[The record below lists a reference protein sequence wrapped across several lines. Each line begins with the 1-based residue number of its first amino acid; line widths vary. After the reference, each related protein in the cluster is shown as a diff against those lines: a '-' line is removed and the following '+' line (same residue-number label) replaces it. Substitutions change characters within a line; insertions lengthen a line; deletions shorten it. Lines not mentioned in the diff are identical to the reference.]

1 VDREVHATAGREAGA
16 TVSCFAGHRSRW
28 GADRKTNLS
37 PGPLCREISGASSLE
52 NHFAICELYLDNFAF
67 CEQNQSEAFVHVISR
82 KRLLEAA
89 TRQADLFAPLDA
101 WYRIAKRAEWRSL
114 ENVREVFPS
123 ADGVGK
129 YTVFNIKGNTFR
141 LIVEINYKTG
151 RIYIRH
157 VLTHAA
163 YDKGGWKS

>member
-1 VDREVHATAGREAGA
+1 
-16 TVSCFAGHRSRW
+16 
-28 GADRKTNLS
+28 
-37 PGPLCREISGASSLE
+37 
-52 NHFAICELYLDNFAF
+52 
-67 CEQNQSEAFVHVISR
+67 VHVISR
-82 KRLLEAA
+82 KKLLEAA
-89 TRQADLFAPLDA
+89 TKHADLIAPLDA
-101 WYRIAKRAEWRSL
+101 WFRIAKRAQWRSL

-157 VLTHAA
+157 ILTHTA
-163 YDKGGWKS
+163 YDKGGWKI